1 MVAATETKIINGR
14 AAGTPSPM
22 LPRIVTADVPLVG
35 HFDLLATLALH
46 VSEQQ
51 YLQLYTQSIVRS
63 LYPEYC
69 QITFVTGLAEFFALH
84 FYCALRRGLILYI
97 GAGMHRPM
105 LYWRRG
111 PTGRCCIF

>member
-35 HFDLLATLALH
+35 NFDLLATLALH

-63 LYPEYC
+63 LLSLVWRNFLLYTFTVHCAEY
-69 QITFVTGLAEFFALH
+69 
-84 FYCALRRGLILYI
+84 LYT
-97 GAGMHRPM
+97 GAGMHRLM
-105 LYWRRG
+105 
-111 PTGRCCIF
+111 